1 MDLKGLSAVH
11 FLHPLWLLALPPL
24 LILVAW
30 LATKTLHDAQW
41 SRIVDPELLTL
52 LRVKGVRKGSYAWA
66 LLGLLWTL
74 AVVALAG
81 PAWTRLQSP
90 AFKGHSAWVLVLD
103 LSPSMAASDLPPN
116 RVTRARYAMSD
127 LLNEAHDNRV
137 GLVVFA
143 GESHTVT
150 PLTSDVATVRMLLKP
165 LAPKLMP
172 EPGDNL
178 APALEEAGHLLQ
190 AGAAQHGQVIVLSDG
205 CADPAEALRVAQTL
219 RQQGVTVQ
227 VMGVG
232 TSSGAPEPTDQGSF
246 VRDASGHTQLTRLR
260 SDQLRRLAT
269 AGGGNYFSVGEVSRL
284 VQSLNTDES
293 RQMDTNTD
301 AAQAQLSTW
310 RNEGVWLLPPLL
322 LLAAL
327 LARRGWI

>member
-1 MDLKGLSAVH
+1 MELKALGGVH

-30 LATKTLHDAQW
+30 LATTTRHDAQW
-41 SRIVDPELLTL
+41 SRIVDPELLNL

-66 LLGLLWTL
+66 LLGLVWTL

-90 AFKGHSAWVLVLD
+90 AFKGRSAWVLVLD
-103 LSPSMAASDLPPN
+103 LSPSMAATDLPPN
-116 RVTRARYAMSD
+116 RVTRARYAMAD

-143 GESHTVT
+143 GESHTVA

-172 EPGDNL
+172 APGDNL
-178 APALEEAGHLLQ
+178 GPALEEAGRLLQ

-205 CADPAEALRVAQTL
+205 FTDPAESLRVAQTL

-227 VMGVG
+227 VVGVG
-232 TSSGAPEPTDQGSF
+232 TSSGAPEPTDQGGF
-246 VRDASGHTQLTRLR
+246 AHDASGHTQLTRLQ
-260 SDQLRRLAT
+260 SDALRRLAT
-269 AGGGNYFSVGEVSRL
+269 AGGGNYFSVAEVPQL
-284 VQSLNTDES
+284 VQSLNSGES
-293 RQMDTNTD
+293 REIGTNTD
-301 AAQAQLSTW
+301 SAQAQLSTW

>member
-1 MDLKGLSAVH
+1 MDLKALGGIH

-30 LATKTLHDAQW
+30 LSTTTRHDAQW
-41 SRIVDPELLTL
+41 SRIVDPELLSL
-52 LRVKGVRKGSYAWA
+52 LRIKGVRKGSYAWA
-66 LLGLLWTL
+66 LLALLWTL
-74 AVVALAG
+74 AVVALAS

-90 AFKGHSAWVLVLD
+90 AFKGRSAWVLVLD
-103 LSPSMAASDLPPN
+103 LSPSMAASDLAPN

-127 LLNEAHDNRV
+127 LINEAHDNRV

-143 GESHTVT
+143 GDSHTVA

-165 LAPKLMP
+165 LGPKLMP
-172 EPGDNL
+172 EPGDKL
-178 APALEEAGHLLQ
+178 APALREAGHLLE

-205 CADPAEALRVAQTL
+205 FADPAESLQIAQSLR
-219 RQQGVTVQ
+219 RQGVTVQ

-232 TSSGAPEPTDQGSF
+232 TSSGAPEPTDQGGF
-246 VRDASGHTQLTRLR
+246 AHDASGHTQLTRLQA
-260 SDQLRRLAT
+260 DELRRLAT
-269 AGGGNYFSVGEVSRL
+269 AGGGHYFSVGEVPQL
-284 VQSLNTDES
+284 VQSLDSAESHDLDTHTD
-293 RQMDTNTD
+293 TT
-301 AAQAQLSTW
+301 QAQLSTW
-310 RNEGVWLLPPLL
+310 RNEGVWLLPALL